1 MTRARKLGATAAL
14 LAGSVLL
21 SRVLGNAREILLAHQ
36 IGAGAETDAYNAAFQ
51 IPDLLNYFLAGGAL
65 SVAFL
70 PSYARLVAKGE
81 TEAAQRFFGTV
92 LGTLGAIA
100 LLATLLLWIFAEPLV
115 DLQFPG
121 FSATTR
127 ALTVRMTRIV
137 LPAQVFFI
145 TGGIVNAT
153 LMALGRFRAQA
164 LSPLIYNACII
175 LGGLVLAPSLGAEGF
190 SWGALLGALLGPFL
204 LPLVDLYRGAK
215 LRIAPRFAPTDRALL
230 AYLWLAAPLMLGQ
243 TLLTVDEWY
252 GRWFG
257 AMLGAGRVAE
267 LGFARKLMLVPV
279 AVVGQAV
286 ATAALPTL
294 ARLWAERRERE
305 LHEVVLD
312 TLRAATGLAI
322 LLAGAVI
329 VLAPDL
335 VTVVFRHGAFSAD
348 AAVSVGRIL
357 SILSLAIPFWV
368 LQQIVTRAFYAREDT
383 WRPMILGTVIAAISI
398 PMYWVLGH
406 RLGVTGLAWA
416 GVIGMTTNAVASLI
430 LARVVHGGPSLGAF
444 CGTFARACLIS
455 TAASLGAYA
464 TLFAVDASL
473 DAVMLWARGPGPAT
487 DLDPSS
493 GMLWVLALVRS
504 AIAGLFFLALSYG
517 LVRLFG
523 DEAMKSALAR
533 VVRRFSARRGRAAP
547 KDPV

>member
-1 MTRARKLGATAAL
+1 MARRLGATAAL

-21 SRVLGNAREILLAHQ
+21 SRFLGNAREILLAHQ
-36 IGAGAETDAYNAAFQ
+36 IGAGAEMDAYNAAFQ

-81 TEAAQRFFGTV
+81 TIAAHRFFGTV

-100 LLATLLLWIFAEPLV
+100 LLATILLWIFAEPLV
-115 DLQFPG
+115 EFQFPG
-121 FSATTR
+121 FSTTTR
-127 ALTVRMTRIV
+127 ALTVQMTRIV

-153 LMALGRFRAQA
+153 LMAVGRFRAQA

-175 LGGLVLAPSLGAEGF
+175 VGGLVLAPSLGAEGF
-190 SWGALLGALLGPFL
+190 SWGALVGAFLGPFV
-204 LPLVDLYRGAK
+204 LPVIDLYRGARLK
-215 LRIAPRFAPTDRALL
+215 IGLRFAPTDRALL

-267 LGFARKLMLVPV
+267 LGYARKLMLVPV

-294 ARLWAERRERE
+294 TRLWAERRDAE
-305 LHEVVLD
+305 LHELVLN

-322 LLAGAVI
+322 LLGGAVV

-335 VTVVFRHGAFSAD
+335 VVVFFRHGAFSAD
-348 AAVSVGRIL
+348 AAISVGRIL
-357 SILSLAIPFWV
+357 SILALAIPFWV

-383 WRPMILGTVIAAISI
+383 WRPMILGTLIA
-398 PMYWVLGH
+398 VLSVPLYLALG
-406 RLGVTGLAWA
+406 RRFGVTGLAWA
-416 GVIGMTTNAVASLI
+416 GVIGMATNALASLI
-430 LARVVHGGPSLGAF
+430 LARVVHGGPSLAALF
-444 CGTFARACLIS
+444 GTFARALLIG
-455 TAASLGAYA
+455 AVASLCAYA
-464 TLFAVDASL
+464 SLWAIGSRNGTMPAGSDLSPAMLWLHALGRSALAGTLFL
-473 DAVMLWARGPGPAT
+473 G
-487 DLDPSS
+487 SS
-493 GMLWVLALVRS
+493 YALVRVLGDVAMRS
-504 AIAGLFFLALSYG
+504 ALDR
-517 LVRLFG
+517 LVRRLIP
-523 DEAMKSALAR
+523 
-533 VVRRFSARRGRAAP
+533 RRGRVAP
-547 KDPV
+547 KDAL